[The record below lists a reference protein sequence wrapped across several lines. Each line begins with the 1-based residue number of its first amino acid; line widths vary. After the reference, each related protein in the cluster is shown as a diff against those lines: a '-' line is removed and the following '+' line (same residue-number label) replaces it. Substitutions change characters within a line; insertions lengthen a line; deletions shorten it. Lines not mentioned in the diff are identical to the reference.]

1 LAEAHTSLGAAK
13 DSEWDWNGAQ
23 KEYRKAIE
31 LNPNYATAHHWY
43 SLLLSALGKQ
53 SEALAEAKRA
63 IEVDPLSLPVNQSLG
78 DRYADMGLFD
88 QAIQQYRKTLE
99 IDPKYPATHS
109 SLGDVYFAQ
118 RKYPEA
124 FAEWNEFA
132 ADTDDPD
139 EINRWNAVVKTFRTA
154 DHLAAMR
161 TLAELQVQAS
171 TYVPPTFIA
180 ATYFAANDKERGF
193 AWLERAY
200 SERDDI
206 LDDIKTS
213 PFIAPYRSDPR
224 YADLVRRMGLPQ

>member
-1 LAEAHTSLGAAK
+1 
-13 DSEWDWNGAQ
+13 
-23 KEYRKAIE
+23 
-31 LNPNYATAHHWY
+31 
-43 SLLLSALGKQ
+43 
-53 SEALAEAKRA
+53 
-63 IEVDPLSLPVNQSLG
+63 
-78 DRYADMGLFD
+78 MGLFD

-132 ADTDDPD
+132 ADTGDPD

-161 TLAELQVQAS
+161 TLAELQVRAS

-200 SERDDI
+200 SERDDT
-206 LDDIKTS
+206 LDDIKTD

-224 YADLVRRMGLPQ
+224 YADLLRRMGLPQ